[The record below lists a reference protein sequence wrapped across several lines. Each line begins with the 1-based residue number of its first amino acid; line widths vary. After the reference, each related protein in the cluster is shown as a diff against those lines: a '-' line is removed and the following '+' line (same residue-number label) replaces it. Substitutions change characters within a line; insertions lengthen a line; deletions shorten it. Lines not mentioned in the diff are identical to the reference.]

1 MAYTQKTGRCLF
13 NYHQYWYSEM
23 GYHIKKIDFLISMS
37 TITDYEPPE
46 RAFFKNLEFWA
57 WADMLG

>member
-1 MAYTQKTGRCLF
+1 
-13 NYHQYWYSEM
+13 M

-46 RAFFKNLEFWA
+46 RAFFKNLEFLA
-57 WADMLG
+57 WADTRTTDT